1 MSAKVMTAG
10 PDAYARAAKTLQAG
24 GLVALPT
31 ETVYGLAGD
40 AKSDAAIA
48 AIYNAKGR
56 PSNNPLITH
65 LLAPEHAARYAVI
78 PALATEL
85 MAQFWPGPLTL
96 VLPRRDSDLAE
107 RASAGLDTIALR
119 CPDAPWRAGLIAAGW
134 SGPLVMPSANL
145 SGHVSPTTA
154 AHVAADLGDRIPL
167 IIDGGACARGLE
179 STVIRVDAGGA
190 ILLRSGAIAED
201 VIAAITG
208 PLAQPN
214 PEGPL
219 ASPGMLARHYAPQAS
234 LRLNANKASD
244 GETLIGFGPAYRE
257 PSLSQSGDLSEAAR
271 NLYRLLRDLD
281 GPHVRLAVAPIPNTG
296 LGIAINDRLRRAAL
310 GR

>member
-1 MSAKVMTAG
+1 MTAKVMTAG
-10 PDAYARAAKTLQAG
+10 PDAYACAAEMLHAG

-40 AKSDAAIA
+40 ARSDTAIA
-48 AIYNAKGR
+48 AIYDAKGR

-65 LLAPEHAARYAVI
+65 ILAPDQAARYADLSE
-78 PALATEL
+78 LATTL
-85 MAQFWPGPLTL
+85 MAQFWPGPLTV
-96 VLPRRDSDLAE
+96 VLPRRRSDLAP

-134 SGPLVMPSANL
+134 SAPLVMPSANL
-145 SGHVSPTTA
+145 SGHVSPTRA
-154 AHVAADLGDRIPL
+154 AHVAADLGARIPL

-179 STVIRVDAGGA
+179 STVIRVDTGGA
-190 ILLRSGAIAED
+190 TLLRSGAIPDAE
-201 VIAAITG
+201 IAALTG
-208 PLAQPN
+208 PLARPA
-214 PEGPL
+214 PDGPL

-234 LRLNANKASD
+234 LRLNAITANPR
-244 GETLIGFGPAYRE
+244 ETLIGFGPDYGRPNLS
-257 PSLSQSGDLSEAAR
+257 PSGNMTEAAR
-271 NLYRLLRDLD
+271 NLYRLLRALD
-281 GPHVRLAVAPIPNTG
+281 GPGQKLAVAPIPNSG